1 MRSNKTSKLLSFFL
15 CICLVFT
22 TLGAL
27 GSTAYATDNT
37 AKLNEKKEKIQAQ
50 IDEAQEKVDKLE
62 KKKKKTQAYVEQLD
76 RKVKLKQ
83 DKINVLEAE
92 AKALQED
99 IDKVQGSIEKTEEE
113 IDRTQKEIDRL
124 QAEFDKT
131 YEEYC
136 QRLRA
141 MYVSGSVNNIEV
153 IITSSDISSILT
165 RSEMI
170 KSVAKK
176 DNNTLDMLMKQ
187 MSLIEKKK
195 AELEK
200 ARVKLNKQ
208 KKKLDTDK
216 AALDNNIAT
225 VTEEKASLKSEI
237 GTLNQAIAELSK
249 TSDDYLEAI
258 DEDQARLAK
267 VEAEIQAAI
276 ARASQ
281 SSSGSSV
288 GTGEIAGSVGSGEH
302 SGELGYPTDGRSI
315 SAGFPNYSS
324 GRYHGGIDFPVP
336 TGSNVY
342 AAANGTVILVKALY
356 YSYGHYIIID
366 HGNGLSTLYAHNSE
380 LLVSVGQHVKKGQV
394 IAHSGST
401 GNSTG
406 PHSHFEVRINGTR
419 VNPMNYL

>member
-1 MRSNKTSKLLSFFL
+1 MRFNRTAKILSLLLSL
-15 CICLVFT
+15 CLLFT
-22 TLGAL
+22 TF
-27 GSTAYATDNT
+27 GSTALATEST
-37 AKLNEKKEKIQAQ
+37 SKLNEKKEKIQAQ
-50 IDEAQEKVDKLE
+50 IDEAQEKVDELN
-62 KKKKKTQAYVEQLD
+62 KKKDKTQNYVRELD

-92 AKALQED
+92 ADALQED
-99 IDKVQGSIEKTEEE
+99 IDKVQASIEKTEAE
-113 IDRTQKEIDRL
+113 IERTQKEIDRL

-153 IITSSDISSILT
+153 IFTSTDISSILT

-176 DNNTLDMLMKQ
+176 DNNTLDSLMNK
-187 MSLIEKKK
+187 MSEIEKQK
-195 AELEK
+195 ARLEK

-208 KKKLDTDK
+208 KEKLNTDK
-216 AALDNNIAT
+216 AALESNIAT
-225 VTEEKASLKSEI
+225 VAEEKASLNSEI
-237 GTLNQAIAELSK
+237 NTLNNAISELSK
-249 TSDDYLEAI
+249 TTDEYQESI
-258 DEDQARLAK
+258 DADQARLAK

-288 GTGEIAGSVGSGEH
+288 GTGQINGSTGDGSH
-302 SGELGYPTDGRSI
+302 SGQLGYPTDGRTI

-342 AAANGTVILVKALY
+342 AAAGGTVILVKALY

-366 HGNGLSTLYAHNSE
+366 HGNGLSTLYAHNSQ
-380 LLVSVGQHVKKGQV
+380 LLVSIGDHVKKGQV
-394 IAHSGST
+394 IAKSGST

-419 VNPMNYL
+419 VNPLNYL

>member
-1 MRSNKTSKLLSFFL
+1 MRFNRTAKILSLLLSL
-15 CICLVFT
+15 CLLFT
-22 TLGAL
+22 TF
-27 GSTAYATDNT
+27 GSTALATEST
-37 AKLNEKKEKIQAQ
+37 SKLNEKKEKIQAQ
-50 IDEAQEKVDKLE
+50 IDEAQEKVDELN
-62 KKKKKTQAYVEQLD
+62 KKKDKTQNYVRELD

-92 AKALQED
+92 ADALQED
-99 IDKVQGSIEKTEEE
+99 IDKVQASIEKTEAE
-113 IDRTQKEIDRL
+113 IERTQKEIDRL

-153 IITSSDISSILT
+153 IFTSTDISSILT

-176 DNNTLDMLMKQ
+176 DNNTLDSLMNK
-187 MSLIEKKK
+187 MSEIEKQK
-195 AELEK
+195 ARLEK

-208 KKKLDTDK
+208 KEKLNTDK
-216 AALDNNIAT
+216 AALESNIAT
-225 VTEEKASLKSEI
+225 VAEEKASLNSEI
-237 GTLNQAIAELSK
+237 NTLNNAISELSK
-249 TSDDYLEAI
+249 TTDEYQESI
-258 DEDQARLAK
+258 DADQARLAK

-276 ARASQ
+276 ARTSQ

-288 GTGEIAGSVGSGEH
+288 GTGQINGSTGDGSH
-302 SGELGYPTDGRSI
+302 SGQLGYPTDGRTI

-342 AAANGTVILVKALY
+342 AAAGGTVILVKALY

-366 HGNGLSTLYAHNSE
+366 HGNGLSTLYAHNSQ
-380 LLVSVGQHVKKGQV
+380 LLVSIGDHVKKGQV
-394 IAHSGST
+394 IAKSGST

-419 VNPMNYL
+419 VNPLNYL

>member
-1 MRSNKTSKLLSFFL
+1 MRFNRTAKILSLLLSL
-15 CICLVFT
+15 CLLFT
-22 TLGAL
+22 TF
-27 GSTAYATDNT
+27 GSTALATEST
-37 AKLNEKKEKIQAQ
+37 SKLNEKKEKIQAQ
-50 IDEAQEKVDKLE
+50 IDEAQEKVDELN
-62 KKKKKTQAYVEQLD
+62 KKKDKTQNYVRELD

-83 DKINVLEAE
+83 DKINVLEAV
-92 AKALQED
+92 ADALQED
-99 IDKVQGSIEKTEEE
+99 IDKVQASIEKTEAE
-113 IDRTQKEIDRL
+113 IERTQKEIDRL

-153 IITSSDISSILT
+153 IFTSTDISSILT

-176 DNNTLDMLMKQ
+176 DNNTLDSLMNK
-187 MSLIEKKK
+187 MSEIEKQK
-195 AELEK
+195 ARLEK

-208 KKKLDTDK
+208 KEKLNTDK
-216 AALDNNIAT
+216 AALESNIAT
-225 VTEEKASLKSEI
+225 VAEEKASLNSEI
-237 GTLNQAIAELSK
+237 NTLNNAISELSK
-249 TSDDYLEAI
+249 TTDEYQESI
-258 DEDQARLAK
+258 DADQARLAK

-288 GTGEIAGSVGSGEH
+288 GTGQINGSTGDGSH
-302 SGELGYPTDGRSI
+302 SGQLGYPTDGRTI

-342 AAANGTVILVKALY
+342 AAAGGTVILVKALY

-366 HGNGLSTLYAHNSE
+366 HGNGLSTLYAHNSQ
-380 LLVSVGQHVKKGQV
+380 LLVSIGDHVKKGQV
-394 IAHSGST
+394 IAKSGST

-419 VNPMNYL
+419 VNPLNYL

>member
-1 MRSNKTSKLLSFFL
+1 MRFNRTAKILSLLLSL
-15 CICLVFT
+15 CLLFT
-22 TLGAL
+22 TF
-27 GSTAYATDNT
+27 GSTALATEST
-37 AKLNEKKEKIQAQ
+37 SKLNEKKEKIQAQ
-50 IDEAQEKVDKLE
+50 IDDAQEKVDELN
-62 KKKKKTQAYVEQLD
+62 KKKDKTQNYVRELD

-92 AKALQED
+92 ADALQED
-99 IDKVQGSIEKTEEE
+99 IDKVQASIEKTEAE
-113 IDRTQKEIDRL
+113 IERTQKEIDRL

-153 IITSSDISSILT
+153 IFTSTDISSILT

-176 DNNTLDMLMKQ
+176 DNNTLDSLMNK
-187 MSLIEKKK
+187 MSEIEKQK
-195 AELEK
+195 ARLEK

-208 KKKLDTDK
+208 KEKLNTDK
-216 AALDNNIAT
+216 AALESNIAT
-225 VTEEKASLKSEI
+225 VAEEKASLNSEI
-237 GTLNQAIAELSK
+237 NTLNNAISELSK
-249 TSDDYLEAI
+249 TTDEYQESI
-258 DEDQARLAK
+258 DADQARLAK

-288 GTGEIAGSVGSGEH
+288 GTGQINGSTGDGSH
-302 SGELGYPTDGRSI
+302 SGQLGYPTDGRTI

-342 AAANGTVILVKALY
+342 AAAGGTVILVKALY

-366 HGNGLSTLYAHNSE
+366 HGNGLSTLYAHNSQ
-380 LLVSVGQHVKKGQV
+380 LLVSIGDHVKKGQV
-394 IAHSGST
+394 IAKSGST

-419 VNPMNYL
+419 VNPLNYL